1 METAKVMSCCIEFFV
16 ITIKFLRVRAMLA
29 NMPREIAIRMCKGK
43 FFPQIDAMRR
53 IKSKNIFIML
63 FVPDN
68 ENVPFYVYKI
78 MLKQIFA
85 LIAY

>member
-1 METAKVMSCCIEFFV
+1 
-16 ITIKFLRVRAMLA
+16 MLA

-53 IKSKNIFIML
+53 TKSTNIFIML
-63 FVPDN
+63 IAPN
-68 ENVPFYVYKI
+68 AQMYLFYVYKI
-78 MLKQIFA
+78 ISEQIFA